1 MFGQQVS
8 APVEVTLHA
17 AGLDDEMVS
26 NESNEVDQMPHLWMR
41 EDFLLSA
48 MSASALSVMHK
59 IMHPAHV

>member
-1 MFGQQVS
+1 
-8 APVEVTLHA
+8 
-17 AGLDDEMVS
+17 LDDEMVLVS
-26 NESNEVDQMPHLWMR
+26 NESNEVDQMPHLWQLR